1 MYIRLLI
8 SIAVFASDIYTA
20 IVLLAFHKWSSE
32 IDPSVPIHI
41 SRWIF
46 AGCIILSTLLV
57 FVEFMIAIRIVRE
70 KNISRTYTNTMA
82 RKIYSIRGYNYF
94 CLFGKITSSRSK
106 TEYLAL
112 FVYFTLQGW
121 LKIIFADGPRQVIN
135 ALTLYSVLK
144 VDTSFVETVKQ
155 IATHSF
161 AQALV
166 ISVMLFSLT
175 IWVFSVIEF
184 LIALICAIPIYIHI
198 DKTASGLEEYC
209 YVRINNRIAK
219 LVKKYHER
227 DLIELK
233 EANKRMSKQPTLPV
247 LFMNQQ
253 GSSTTLVD
261 KTENTKSE
269 SEYKPSSLGA
279 NSTATDSFGMNNR
292 KNPQFAFEN
301 ERSYTPEPPRK
312 PVVRFNNSVQ
322 RKPVGAAN
330 AEPLSGDDAIRSR
343 LATARGVPDSS
354 RSATAPVGQ
363 ASQNA
368 AGRSATVPP
377 NSQQPPRNN
386 TPLTRPSTAANNMN
400 SIEEHEFASSTD
412 RLARP
417 STAGSNMNS
426 LEQQQFASSTD
437 RLIDEPRLNHQAS
450 DSTLRS
456 TASNHTL
463 ANLSAT
469 QPDDVTRYNTP
480 APPKPVKELVRKTS
494 RGFQVEPSEYPYAG
508 RGMYERESEIIDMYS
523 RNQAKLYSPD
533 GSAPNGY
540 FQYNDSQSSV
550 TSPSTPAFTPSF
562 GNQAEQNL
570 LPYPV
575 NDNEQHWDYS
585 TDQPPPKPAKILL
598 SESYDNEF
606 REDKY
611 SPTNSEHDQYSKP
624 PTPSQT
630 PYPHEGNTRPYQDR
644 NDSYAYSAQS
654 SRANQDSYW
663 DRTQPAQFTNE
674 SPYNVNSARMS
685 PYPDDEFPPRQN
697 GQPAPQDS
705 AINAR
710 FDARQLPPA
719 GAPLDSDGSARP
731 ANQPPYPYSSSQY
744 AQSQPNLQYNRS
756 QPSRAASQ
764 PSFNSQPN
772 SHINPP
778 PPTPTP
784 QPQQQ
789 QQQQPHYTQFMP
801 NSSQRSLTPKT
812 PSYPELPRTAMLRS
826 NTDNWAASGGAG
838 QGGLGGNVMPNQG
851 QPPRALRQQ
860 QSMPLLTPHAQERQG
875 QPRPPPAPYGYGN
888 RNNNGGN
895 GGNGGGRS
903 ASENQQHLYEYY
915 Y

>member
-32 IDPSVPIHI
+32 INPSVPIHI

-57 FVEFMIAIRIVRE
+57 FVEFMIAIHIVRE

-144 VDTSFVETVKQ
+144 VDSSFVETVKQ

-184 LIALICAIPIYIHI
+184 LFALICALPIYIHI

-261 KTENTKSE
+261 KTENSKSE
-269 SEYKPSSLGA
+269 SDYAPSKQGA
-279 NSTATDSFGMNNR
+279 NSTATDSFGMSNR

-301 ERSYTPEPPRK
+301 ERAYTPEPARK
-312 PVVRFNNSVQ
+312 PVARFNNPVQ
-322 RKPVGAAN
+322 RKPVGVPN
-330 AEPLSGDDAIRSR
+330 VDTITGDDAIRSR

-363 ASQNA
+363 TSQNFA
-368 AGRSATVPP
+368 ARSATVPP
-377 NSQQPPRNN
+377 NTQQPPRNN
-386 TPLTRPSTAANNMN
+386 TPL
-400 SIEEHEFASSTD
+400 
-412 RLARP
+412 ARP
-417 STAGSNMNS
+417 STAGNNMNS
-426 LEQQQFASSTD
+426 LEQQEFASSTD
-437 RLIDEPRLNHQAS
+437 RLIDVPRLNHQAS

-456 TASNHTL
+456 NASNLTL
-463 ANLSAT
+463 ANMPAM

-494 RGFQVEPSEYPYAG
+494 RGFQVEPSEYSYAG

-523 RNQAKLYSPD
+523 RNHPKMYSPD

-540 FQYNDSQSSV
+540 FQFNDSQSSV
-550 TSPSTPAFTPSF
+550 TSPSTPAFAPPY
-562 GNQAEQNL
+562 GNQAEQKM

-575 NDNEQHWDYS
+575 NDNEEHWDYAP
-585 TDQPPPKPAKILL
+585 DQPPPKPAKIMLP
-598 SESYDNEF
+598 ESYDNDF
-606 REDKY
+606 REDIY
-611 SPTNSEHDQYSKP
+611 SPAKSEHDQYSKP

-630 PYPHEGNTRPYQDR
+630 PYPHEGNSTPYQNR
-644 NDSYAYSAQS
+644 NDSYAYSGQS
-654 SRANQDSYW
+654 SRANQEPYW
-663 DRTQPAQFTNE
+663 DRAQPAQFTNE
-674 SPYNVNSARMS
+674 SSYSVKSTHVS
-685 PYPDDEFPPRQN
+685 PYPDDEFPPQQN
-697 GQPAPQDS
+697 GQPTDPAKT
-705 AINAR
+705 R
-710 FDARQLPPA
+710 FDARQFPSA
-719 GAPLDSDGSARP
+719 GVSPNGGARP
-731 ANQPPYPYSSSQY
+731 SNQQPSYPYSSSQY
-744 AQSQPNLQYNRS
+744 AQSQPNLGLH
-756 QPSRAASQ
+756 QPNRAASQ
-764 PSFNSQPN
+764 LSFTPSPN
-772 SHINPP
+772 AHSKPP
-778 PPTPTP
+778 PPTPP
-784 QPQQQ
+784 PPPQSQQPQA
-789 QQQQPHYTQFMP
+789 QQPHYTQFMP
-801 NSSQRSLTPKT
+801 NSSQRSLPPKT

-826 NTDNWAASGGAG
+826 NNTDDNWAGS
-838 QGGLGGNVMPNQG
+838 GGLGGSVLPNQGG

-860 QSMPLLTPHAQERQG
+860 QSMPALTPHGQERPG
-875 QPRPPPAPYGYGN
+875 PPSGPYGYGN
-888 RNNNGGN
+888 LNSSAGG
-895 GGNGGGRS
+895 GGGRNGGAS
-903 ASENQQHLYEYY
+903 RAASENKQHLYEYY